1 MLDATSKTL
10 FLFFLFLVPVR
21 GAPAPQATDV
31 GSFDSLLREISSFF
45 TDTATSTGPFT
56 EASSTN
62 SGDPASTTETYVTR
76 VSLVGGT
83 EITLAP
89 SGATGDTTVLGSST
103 YTLAA
108 PTSSDS
114 SLSSQINDSTMS
126 SDSSSSSI
134 SSASS
139 SSSSSTSSTSSPT
152 SSSSSTNSSPS
163 STSTSSSSSSSTSTN
178 KPSSSSSNTSSS
190 SSSGSS
196 STSSSTTSPSSYVHE
211 FPYFL
216 ISSHQCHKVTPVS
229 PFVPLR
235 CHPLLVSLQYC

>member
-10 FLFFLFLVPVR
+10 LLFFLFLVPVR

-31 GSFDSLLREISSFF
+31 GSFDSLLREISSSVF

-103 YTLAA
+103 YTLAT

-139 SSSSSTSSTSSPT
+139 SSSSTSSTSSPT
-152 SSSSSTNSSPS
+152 SSSSSTSSSPS

-178 KPSSSSSNTSSS
+178 KPSSSSSSTSSS

-196 STSSSTTSPSSYVHE
+196 STSSSTTSPSSDAG
-211 FPYFL
+211 
-216 ISSHQCHKVTPVS
+216 
-229 PFVPLR
+229 
-235 CHPLLVSLQYC
+235 VSLRPFEVPPTTGIVTVLLGLFFGAWIC

>member
-10 FLFFLFLVPVR
+10 FLFFLVLVPVR

-31 GSFDSLLREISSFF
+31 GSFDSLLREISSSVF

-76 VSLVGGT
+76 VSLIGGT

-114 SLSSQINDSTMS
+114 SLSSQINDSTML

-152 SSSSSTNSSPS
+152 SSSSSTSSSPS

-178 KPSSSSSNTSSS
+178 NPSSSSSSTSSS

-196 STSSSTTSPSSYVHE
+196 STSSSTTSPSSDAG
-211 FPYFL
+211 
-216 ISSHQCHKVTPVS
+216 
-229 PFVPLR
+229 
-235 CHPLLVSLQYC
+235 VSLRPFGVPPTTGIVTVLLGLFFGAWIC